1 MTSTVIEG
9 DYNFYWNPKVY
20 LFFSQ
25 LILMYLHACVY
36 LRVYQD
42 IEERKA
48 FLVAKES
55 FNDFSQHNRIKREI
69 NEKIK
74 ELELLDG
81 LMSKK

>member
-1 MTSTVIEG
+1 
-9 DYNFYWNPKVY
+9 
-20 LFFSQ
+20 
-25 LILMYLHACVY
+25 MYLHACVY